1 MTGALSRLASADGGF
16 AAVVAGV
23 FMQSGRSGLGIAPG
37 GGDTATDF
45 NFLVRGMGLRARKKQ
60 QKEKVRKM
68 KFRMFT
74 AVNSKKKIAVN
85 VDRVTKIVEMLFGCE
100 ISIAGAMN
108 GEFDRVQVAESFD
121 VVFSRL
127 NTVAD

>member
-23 FMQSGRSGLGIAPG
+23 FMQSGRNGLGIAPG

-45 NFLVRGMGLRARKKQ
+45 NFWLAAWAASRKKQ
-60 QKEKVRKM
+60 QKAKVRKM

-74 AVNSKKKIAVN
+74 SDLTGREIAVN
-85 VDRVTKIVEMLFGCE
+85 
-100 ISIAGAMN
+100 
-108 GEFDRVQVAESFD
+108 

>member
-45 NFLVRGMGLRARKKQ
+45 NFCSRHGVASEKKKQ

-68 KFRMFT
+68 KFRMFE
-74 AVNSKKKIAVN
+74 KYGMREKIAIN
-85 VDRVTKIVEMLFGCE
+85 VDRVSMIVDMGDSCA
-100 ISIAGAMN
+100 ITMDDARN
-108 GEFDRVQVAESFD
+108 CVRVEESFA

>member
-23 FMQSGRSGLGIAPG
+23 FMQSGRNGLGIAPG

-45 NFLVRGMGLRARKKQ
+45 NFWLAAWAASPEEKQ
-60 QKEKVRKM
+60 QKAKVRKM

-74 AVNSKKKIAVN
+74 SDLTGREIAVN
-85 VDRVTKIVEMLFGCE
+85 V
-100 ISIAGAMN
+100 
-108 GEFDRVQVAESFD
+108 
-121 VVFSRL
+121 VVSRL
-127 NTVAD
+127 NTVVD

>member
-45 NFLVRGMGLRARKKQ
+45 NFCSRHGVASEKKKQ

-74 AVNSKKKIAVN
+74 DYISGEKIAVN
-85 VDRVTKIVEMLFGCE
+85 VDRVMKVVEKEKCSE
-100 ISIAGAMN
+100 ITIAADAGRAAFVCV
-108 GEFDRVQVAESFD
+108 EESFA

>member
-45 NFLVRGMGLRARKKQ
+45 NFCSRHGAAGRKKKQ

-74 AVNSKKKIAVN
+74 SACTGRKIAVN
-85 VDRVTKIVEMLFGCE
+85 VDLVAHVCEERDGGCDIVMDDVKFVT
-100 ISIAGAMN
+100 
-108 GEFDRVQVAESFD
+108 VAESFD
-121 VVFSRL
+121 VVISRL